1 LRALRAQLLIL
12 AMLCLLGVITWLI
25 DYQRDLGGDWFTRFG
40 FTRFIWMGIGLYAL
54 VSSILVF
61 LVWIL
66 CRLESWPYTALGVA
80 LTHAIGVGLVAL
92 GLSLGIHD
100 RIDDALR
107 HDRRLGP
114 GDAMRLEQPP
124 QRPRPPIPAPSPS
137 LASKPLPR
145 APSDSPA
152 HVTSED
158 ARAEP

>member
-1 LRALRAQLLIL
+1 MRALRAQLLIL
-12 AMLCLLGVITWLI
+12 VVLCLIGVIVWAV

-66 CRLESWPYTALGVA
+66 CRLESWSYGALGVG
-80 LTHAIGVGLVAL
+80 LTHGIGVGLVAL

-100 RIDDALR
+100 RIADALR
-107 HDRRLGP
+107 DDRRLGP
-114 GDAMRLEQPP
+114 SGAMRLEQPL

-145 APSDSPA
+145 APSDSQERAPVA
-152 HVTSED
+152 EKR
-158 ARAEP
+158 AR